1 MASLSVPLSVSASV
15 VLSGAGAGQA
25 TLGPTLPG
33 TSWQP
38 VSAAV
43 LVAPV
48 SLTVVSVVKL
58 YNGSPV
64 AANFIGGSYTGDVNS
79 SALAVTLQLGQILT
93 AVWSGGNPGATAT
106 LTLTGTMTI
115 PGGPA

>member
-1 MASLSVPLSVSASV
+1 MTLSVPLSVSASV
-15 VLSGAGAGQA
+15 VLDGSGNGQVS
-25 TLGPTLPG
+25 LGPALPG

-48 SLTVVSVVKL
+48 SLTVVSTVKL
-58 YNGSPV
+58 YNGSVQPG
-64 AANFIGGSYTGDVNS
+64 NFIGGSYTGDTNS
-79 SALAVTLQLGQILT
+79 TGLALTLQLGQIIT
-93 AVWSGGNPGATAT
+93 AVWSGGNPGARAT

-115 PGGPA
+115 PGGP